1 VFVVTAILAK
11 LVDICPGLGL
21 RASEQG
27 EIVGM
32 DDDQIGE
39 FVQDFV
45 EVRRDFDSW
54 TPPAANSQAGEL
66 YQRNGHN
73 IAAGDRHGVP
83 DHSAQDEA
91 RTPYVPENGSGS
103 QNEKN

>member
-1 VFVVTAILAK
+1 MTAILAK
-11 LVDICPGLGL
+11 IVDVIPFLGL

-27 EIVGM
+27 EIIGM

-54 TPPAANSQAGEL
+54 HAPGGGKTEGL
-66 YQRNGHN
+66 HQRGHEV
-73 IAAGDRHGVP
+73 AAGDRHGVP
-83 DHSAQDEA
+83 DHSVRDEPRA
-91 RTPYVPENGSGS
+91 PYAPDTSNGSH
-103 QNEKN
+103 NEKTD